1 MTPTNAKNV
10 DHWCRTCGFK
20 AVARPGASA
29 HAVLRGHFAARHPKL
44 SRPYRV
50 CPAGCGFK
58 ASYLEKQDDRMYHG
72 AYALSQKAAMVRPA
86 DHDFHDDVPSYSG
99 PGHNEYPPEYD
110 QEEEPAVDN
119 GAQDTDGEVVGR

>member
-10 DHWCRTCGFK
+10 DHYCRTCGFK

-29 HAVLRGHFAARHPKL
+29 HAVVRTHYAVKHPTL

-50 CPAGCGFK
+50 CAAGCGFK
-58 ASYLEKQDDRMYHG
+58 ASYLEKQDDRMYYG
-72 AYALSQKAAMVRPA
+72 AYALSQEAAMVRPV
-86 DHDFHDDVPSYSG
+86 DQDFHDDVSSYSG

-110 QEEEPAVDN
+110 QEDEPALV
-119 GAQDTDGEVVGR
+119 GDGEDQRGDL